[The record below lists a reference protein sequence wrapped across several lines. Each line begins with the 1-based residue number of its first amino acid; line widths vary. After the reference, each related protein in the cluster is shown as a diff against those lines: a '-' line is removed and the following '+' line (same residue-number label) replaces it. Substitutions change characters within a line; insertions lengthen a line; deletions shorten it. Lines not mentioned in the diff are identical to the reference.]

1 MNNKI
6 KLAVMVSLATVTLV
20 SCNSSNNNDEDNGTA
35 PTTAARFSAVTA
47 STDNGGGEMLIDT
60 TTNLTWIND
69 TSLDTNRDGCV
80 SPGSV
85 GPIEPAEADARCDN
99 QTYGGFN
106 DWRAPTAAELTSLI
120 TSAVASNTTMK
131 YLNPICPA
139 LVASDGIVRTENA
152 NPSASSAFPNAKAG
166 DLLGNSLADLKGV
179 SAGVRCV
186 RDGIDKAPTQ
196 SRFMFMRASETD
208 RSGRILI
215 DTKTNLEWI
224 NQTGLDSAGDGCVS
238 PRNVGLTEPSEANGR
253 CELQNFA
260 GHNDWRA
267 PTGEELSEI
276 IKVTSVT
283 NGVVLKYLVAACP
296 ANVSTQNMIR
306 TENDN
311 PVVQSAFPNAAAGD
325 VLATS
330 IAGMKGVP
338 AGVRCVRN
346 RTMMP

>member
-20 SCNSSNNNDEDNGTA
+20 SCNSSSNNEDNG
-35 PTTAARFSAVTA
+35 PTTTVRFSAVTA
-47 STDNGGGEMLIDT
+47 STANGGGEMLIDT

-80 SPGSV
+80 SPGSA
-85 GPIEPAEADARCDN
+85 GPTEPAAANARCDN
-99 QTYGGFN
+99 QTYAGFN
-106 DWRAPTAAELTSLI
+106 DWRAPTTAELTSFI
-120 TSAVASNTTMK
+120 TSAVSSNTTMK
-131 YLNPICPA
+131 YLNPVCPA

-152 NPSASSAFPNAKAG
+152 NATASSVFPNAKAG
-166 DLLGNSLADLKGV
+166 DLLGNSLADLNGV
-179 SAGVRCV
+179 TAGVRCV
-186 RDGIDKAPTQ
+186 RDGIDEAPTQ
-196 SRFMFMRASETD
+196 TRFMFMRANETD
-208 RSGRILI
+208 RSGRILV

-238 PRNVGLTEPSEANGR
+238 PSNVGSTEPSEADGR

-260 GHNDWRA
+260 GHDDWRA
-267 PTGEELSEI
+267 PTGAELSEI
-276 IKVTSVT
+276 IKVTSAT
-283 NGVVLKYLVAACP
+283 NGVVLKYLIAACP

-311 PVVQSAFPNAAAGD
+311 SAVQSAFPNAAVGD

-330 IAGMKGVP
+330 VADMKGVLS
-338 AGVRCVRN
+338 GVRCVRN
-346 RTMMP
+346 GTMMP

>member
-6 KLAVMVSLATVTLV
+6 KFAIIASLTAITLT
-20 SCNSSNNNDEDNGTA
+20 SCNSSSNDDTNDTPSSVA
-35 PTTAARFSAVTA
+35 TFSAVTA
-47 STDNGGGEMLIDT
+47 SADNGGGEMLIDT
-60 TTNLTWIND
+60 ASNLTWIND

-80 SPGSV
+80 SPGNA
-85 GPIEPAEADARCDN
+85 GPTEPAAANSRCDN

-106 DWRAPTAAELTSLI
+106 DWRAPTSAELTTFI
-120 TSAVASNTTMK
+120 TSALDSNTTMK
-131 YLNPICPA
+131 YLNPVCPA
-139 LVASDGIVRTENA
+139 LVATDGIVRTENA
-152 NPSASSAFPNAKAG
+152 NPTAASAFPNAQAG
-166 DLLGNSLADLKGV
+166 DLLGTSLADLNGV

-186 RDGIDKAPTQ
+186 RDGIDEAPTQ
-196 SRFMFMRASETD
+196 TRFMFMRANEAE
-208 RSGRILI
+208 RSGRILV

-238 PRNVGLTEPSEANGR
+238 PSNVGTTEPAEAEGR

-260 GHNDWRA
+260 GHDDWRA
-267 PTGEELSEI
+267 PTGAELSEI
-276 IKVTSVT
+276 IKVTATT

-306 TENDN
+306 TENAN
-311 PVVQSAFPNAAAGD
+311 AAVQSAFPNASTGD
-325 VLATS
+325 ILANS
-330 IAGMKGVP
+330 VADMRGVP